1 MNGIQKL
8 TRHTLTAIAA
18 GVLLT
23 NGCVLSHGTR
33 PPAMFGSVAP
43 RNYCPSDTVIA
54 SYNLLGTNTCISRP
68 GLDCATIQ
76 PTIGISSTPMSFA
89 PASVTAFAGR
99 VDFVPTED
107 NVDVTFSTGSMTR
120 QQAYIYPTVD
130 SAGAATTNTAFVR
143 DSTYSIQKI
152 NGDIG
157 SELTHSGMCA
167 GSTPTHAPASL
178 PGLPQYSS
186 NLRLQQICNRNSVA
200 INVTISSAAAPPVT
214 IGLMPGECRDPS
226 PPGGSSMIAGGST
239 VEVQSLA
246 IDPGAQCSATQGSTP
261 PATLRTAVIMRC
273 GM

>member
-8 TRHTLTAIAA
+8 TRYTLSAIAV

-23 NGCVLSHGTR
+23 NGCTLPHASLQPST
-33 PPAMFGSVAP
+33 FGSVAP
-43 RNYCPSDTVIA
+43 KNYCPGDIVVA

-68 GLDCATIQ
+68 GLDCAALQ

-89 PASVTAFAGR
+89 PASITAFAGR
-99 VDFVPTED
+99 VDFTPTED
-107 NVDVTFSTGSMTR
+107 NVDVTFSTGSATG
-120 QQAYIYPTVD
+120 QQAYIFPTVN
-130 SAGAATTNTAFVR
+130 SAGAAITGTAFVR
-143 DSTYSIQKI
+143 DSTHSTQRI
-152 NGDIG
+152 NGDVG
-157 SELTHSGMCA
+157 AELTHSGMCA

-186 NLRLQQICNRNSVA
+186 NLRLQQICNRNSVP

-214 IGLMPGECRDPS
+214 VSLMPGECRDPS
-226 PPGGSSMIAGGST
+226 PPGSPSMIAAGSM

-261 PATLRTAVIMRC
+261 PATLSTAVVMRC